1 MPSMLVEGTPLV
13 KDVKDEVMNE
23 TIRGVEMLRHL
34 SVAVCQFDL
43 SGRVMFQ
50 NPIAIPAQVEDE
62 NEANVESNGTTKS
75 HNDSDAKG
83 GTSNPAN
90 REDSSINRGNI
101 RRSGDFVDRFV
112 DPNLGRQLLEKLQSA
127 QQETEQEVDLEAEI
141 QTNNGP
147 RWNAIQLRKTLDPVT
162 GQPAILYSAR
172 DISDKVQAKKERK
185 EKEQKSE
192 FLAIMAH
199 EIRTPLHQIIGFID
213 LLDQTTELDREQ
225 RSYVKLLKSC
235 AHGLLTV
242 ISDVLDYSKL
252 EAGKMHLE
260 SIPYEP
266 KSVLEATLEAV
277 RASCEEK
284 GIYLTFDWNKD
295 IPFKLLG
302 DPNRLRQVLLN
313 LLSNAVKF
321 TKKGGIHVLVQFIP
335 GSLDSCNRQQEKQ
348 RKLNAITEQR
358 QEDTPALIKFIVK
371 DTGMGILP
379 EHQSLIFHRYNQG
392 ALSIAR
398 KHGGTGL
405 GLSICKLLVKRM
417 GGTIGVESEFGQGSS
432 FWFCLPAEIPNEPD
446 AAEAADD
453 ELVSETEGL
462 KILVAEDNKINQ
474 KLVKRML
481 ERLGH
486 TPTIAENGKEAIE
499 LIDKD
504 HKFDLVLMD
513 IQMPVMDGLEAT
525 RRLRM
530 LGYSDLP
537 IIGLTASVARSDFTE
552 LGFDDWL
559 AKPVPMKALKM
570 KLHHLRQSRQ

>member
-1 MPSMLVEGTPLV
+1 MAMTAAPSSETPTQTEATCCRDSSERSTLSSTSSATCCRDSSERSTLSSTSSSSDTASACTGQHNGIQHHVQHEEESSKETTTESRTTGSSRQEATATSSTPTQPLYNPNRVFTPQQLEVLQLVIHPVWVFDIENRCMKWANASALEVWNASSLTELQQRNFADMSDATIRRLKEYQGIFLQGGRVSDQWTVYPRGQAKQLQIHCSGIRLDAKESMPSMLVEGTPLV

-83 GTSNPAN
+83 GTSNPAHKSHKDSDAKGSTSNPAN

-213 LLDQTTELDREQ
+213 LLDQT
-225 RSYVKLLKSC
+225 
-235 AHGLLTV
+235 
-242 ISDVLDYSKL
+242 
-252 EAGKMHLE
+252 
-260 SIPYEP
+260 
-266 KSVLEATLEAV
+266 
-277 RASCEEK
+277 
-284 GIYLTFDWNKD
+284 
-295 IPFKLLG
+295 
-302 DPNRLRQVLLN
+302 
-313 LLSNAVKF
+313 
-321 TKKGGIHVLVQFIP
+321 
-335 GSLDSCNRQQEKQ
+335 
-348 RKLNAITEQR
+348 
-358 QEDTPALIKFIVK
+358 
-371 DTGMGILP
+371 
-379 EHQSLIFHRYNQG
+379 
-392 ALSIAR
+392 
-398 KHGGTGL
+398 
-405 GLSICKLLVKRM
+405 
-417 GGTIGVESEFGQGSS
+417 
-432 FWFCLPAEIPNEPD
+432 
-446 AAEAADD
+446 
-453 ELVSETEGL
+453 
-462 KILVAEDNKINQ
+462 
-474 KLVKRML
+474 
-481 ERLGH
+481 
-486 TPTIAENGKEAIE
+486 
-499 LIDKD
+499 
-504 HKFDLVLMD
+504 
-513 IQMPVMDGLEAT
+513 
-525 RRLRM
+525 
-530 LGYSDLP
+530 
-537 IIGLTASVARSDFTE
+537 
-552 LGFDDWL
+552 
-559 AKPVPMKALKM
+559 
-570 KLHHLRQSRQ
+570 